1 MDLKSLSL
9 SELITS
15 IKYTLSN
22 NFASPIWIVAEIS
35 ELNVNYS
42 GHCYMEL
49 VEKEEESEKLLAK
62 SRATIWA
69 RSFRI
74 IQPYFETTT
83 RETLRA
89 GLKVLLKVT
98 VEFHE
103 FYGFS
108 LNVVDIDPSFTV
120 GDLALKRNLI
130 IEKLNNEGVFD
141 MNKSIEI
148 PLVPQNIAVITSET
162 AAGYGDFNDQLEN
175 NSAGYCF
182 NTTLFPAIMQGENAP
197 ESIITAF
204 NGIFD
209 SIDDFDIV
217 VLIRGGGSKIDLS
230 CFDNYEL
237 AYMITQFPLP
247 VITGI
252 GHERDESISD
262 MVANT
267 SLKTPTAVAEFLVD
281 AFDEYKYRLN
291 EANNSLMYFTENYF
305 ADKTLELKDLSSTL
319 LFQVQNSFQ
328 SHLLNLDSNHK
339 KLNQG
344 VQHLFKNKRQNLHM
358 KGNELS
364 VVAKSKIMQ
373 ATSLCELRQ
382 KRLAKWTK
390 NLMHAQKTN
399 IDHLSA
405 KLNLLNPERV
415 LERGFAIVTNKN
427 GVVKNSKELSKGGQL
442 NIYLSKGSVDAEVKK
457 VNEA

>member
-1 MDLKSLSL
+1 MKSVSLSQ
-9 SELITS
+9 LINT
-15 IKYTLSN
+15 IKAEFDN
-22 NFASPIWIVAEIS
+22 KFGSPIWIVAEIS

-49 VEKEEESEKLLAK
+49 IEKEEETDKLLAK

-83 RETLRA
+83 RETLKA

-108 LNVVDIDPSFTV
+108 LNVIDIDPSFTV

-130 IEKLNNEGVFD
+130 IEKLTSEGVFD
-141 MNKSIEI
+141 MNKSIAI
-148 PLVPQNIAVITSET
+148 PIVPQNIAVITSET
-162 AAGYGDFNDQLEN
+162 AAGYGDFNNQLLN
-175 NSAGYCF
+175 NSNTYHF
-182 NTTLFPAIMQGENAP
+182 STTLFPAVMQGDKAP
-197 ESIITAF
+197 ESIINAF
-204 NGIFD
+204 NQIFE
-209 SIDDFDIV
+209 SIDDFDAV
-217 VLIRGGGSKIDLS
+217 VLIRGGGSKVDLS
-230 CFDNYEL
+230 CFDNYDL

-281 AFDEYKYRLN
+281 FFDEYSNRLN
-291 EANNSLMYFTENYF
+291 EAYYSINYFAENYFTE
-305 ADKTLELKDLSSTL
+305 KHLELKDMSSTL
-319 LFQVQNSFQ
+319 LYKVQNSFK
-328 SHLLNLDSNHK
+328 SHLLNLDMRHNQ
-339 KLNQG
+339 LNQS
-344 VQHLFKNKRQNLHM
+344 VDHFFKSKKQKLQN

-364 VVAKSKIMQ
+364 IVAKSIVMQ
-373 ATSLCELRQ
+373 AKYMCELRQ
-382 KRLAKWTK
+382 KRISKWTQ
-390 NLMHAQKTN
+390 NLIHTQGTKITN
-399 IDHLSA
+399 LSS
-405 KLNLLNPERV
+405 KLSLLNPERV
-415 LERGFAIVTNKN
+415 LERGFAIVTNKQ
-427 GVVKNSKELSKGGQL
+427 GVVKNAKNLAPGDQVH
-442 NIYLSKGSVDAEVKK
+442 ITLSKGSTEAEVKK
-457 VNEA
+457 VNK